1 MPIDADLSA
10 EIEPLSVNFTAIFFP
25 SIQIDEMPT
34 GIAIDRAVDHAVI
47 RIDLIEEITW
57 SNVRITTR

>member
-47 RIDLIEEITW
+47 RIDLIEEIT
-57 SNVRITTR
+57 